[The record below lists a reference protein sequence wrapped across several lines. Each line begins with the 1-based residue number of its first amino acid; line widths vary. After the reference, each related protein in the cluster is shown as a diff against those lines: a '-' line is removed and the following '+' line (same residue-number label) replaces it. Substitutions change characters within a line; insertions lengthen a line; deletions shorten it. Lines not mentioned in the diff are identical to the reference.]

1 MIAVDKA
8 VQEREAAER
17 FSYGQILRSSYIVGG
32 ASVLNIVIGLV
43 RTKAA
48 ALLLGPSGIGLI
60 GLFQNLMGMAST
72 VSGLGFGTAGTRQI
86 AEARGRNDVEAIAAA
101 RRALFWGTMGLAG
114 IGASVLWVF
123 RSAIAETV
131 LGDARLAGEVG
142 WLALGVSLTVA
153 AGSQGALLTGLR
165 RIGDIARVSVLSA
178 LFSTLLGVGALWIWG
193 RDALLFFVLAA
204 PLASFVFGHIFVARL
219 PKLLQPATPLSEL
232 MEQWRLLASL
242 GAAFMV
248 AGLATTVGQLIV
260 RSLIQHELGA
270 EALGYFQAAWTI
282 SMIYIG
288 FVLTAMGKD
297 YYPRLTAAIHD
308 PAVANRLVNEQS
320 EVALLLAAPVLL
332 AMLGLAPWVVDLLYS
347 TEFSASTSVL
357 RWQILGDVL
366 KVASWPLGFILLAS
380 GDGRTFM
387 LTQSV
392 AMAIFVGV
400 TWTSLP
406 FMGVE
411 ATGVAFLAMYA
422 VLLPINKALA
432 RRKTGFR
439 WDERVSRY
447 LLVLGVGACLVSA
460 IGGWSGWIGG
470 MVGVLAAAGFGLYSL
485 SRLDDLVN
493 VPGPL
498 GHFIKVLARW
508 FR

>member
-1 MIAVDKA
+1 MIAVDEK
-8 VQEREAAER
+8 VQERQESER
-17 FSYGQILRSSYIVGG
+17 SSYGQILRSSSIVGG
-32 ASVLNIVIGLV
+32 ASVLNILIGLV

-48 ALLLGPSGIGLI
+48 ALLLGPAGIGLI
-60 GLFQNLMGMAST
+60 GLFQNLMGTAST
-72 VSGLGFGTAGTRQI
+72 VSALGFGTAGTRQI
-86 AEARGRNDVEAIAAA
+86 AEARGLEDVEAIAAA

-114 IGASVLWVF
+114 IGASVLWIF
-123 RSAIAETV
+123 RSVIAETV
-131 LGDARLAGEVG
+131 LGDVQLAGEVG
-142 WLALGVSLTVA
+142 WLALGVALTVA

-165 RIGDIARVSVLSA
+165 RIGDIARASVLSA

-193 RDALLFFVLAA
+193 RDALLVFVIAA
-204 PLASFVFGHIFVARL
+204 PLASFVFGHLFVARL
-219 PKLLQPATPLSEL
+219 PKLQQPATPFSEL
-232 MEQWRLLASL
+232 VGQWRLLASL

-248 AGLATTVGQLIV
+248 AGLATTVGQLVV

-308 PAVANRLVNEQS
+308 PAVANRLINEQS

-332 AMLGLAPWVVDLLYS
+332 AMLGLAPWVIDLLYS
-347 TEFSASTSVL
+347 TEFSASTSIL

-387 LTQSV
+387 LTQS
-392 AMAIFVGV
+392 AAIAVFVGV
-400 TWTSLP
+400 TWTILP
-406 FMGVE
+406 MMGVE
-411 ATGVAFLAMYA
+411 ATGVAFLAMYV
-422 VLLPINKALA
+422 VLLPVNNVLA

-447 LLVLGVGACLVSA
+447 LLVLVVGACLVST
-460 IGGWSGWIGG
+460 IGWWSDWIGAMMG
-470 MVGVLAAAGFGLYSL
+470 VVAAVGCGLYGV
-485 SRLDDLVN
+485 SRLDNMVN

-498 GHFIKVLARW
+498 GHFVRVLTRW
-508 FR
+508 F